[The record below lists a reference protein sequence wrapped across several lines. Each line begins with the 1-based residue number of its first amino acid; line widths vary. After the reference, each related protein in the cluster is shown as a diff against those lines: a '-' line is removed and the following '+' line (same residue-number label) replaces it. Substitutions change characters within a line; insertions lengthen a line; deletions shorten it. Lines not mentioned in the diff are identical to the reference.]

1 MLAESSDSLRKLL
14 GRQIVVPAKTVGLS
28 DAEQSLQGK
37 VVDTNQ
43 EENSLWCTVS
53 GDKRWYGTRCLL
65 HAFVPHAC
73 LAEYHLLLRTKNPW
87 PELCASHHFQ
97 ANLQTAQSV
106 AGTAGMLMRS
116 LHGWWNK
123 QTP

>member
-53 GDKRWYGTRCLL
+53 GDKRWYDISSLAARFSTTCLL
-65 HAFVPHAC
+65 GRVLSAVEDNKP
-73 LAEYHLLLRTKNPW
+73 LA
-87 PELCASHHFQ
+87 
-97 ANLQTAQSV
+97 
-106 AGTAGMLMRS
+106 
-116 LHGWWNK
+116 
-123 QTP
+123 